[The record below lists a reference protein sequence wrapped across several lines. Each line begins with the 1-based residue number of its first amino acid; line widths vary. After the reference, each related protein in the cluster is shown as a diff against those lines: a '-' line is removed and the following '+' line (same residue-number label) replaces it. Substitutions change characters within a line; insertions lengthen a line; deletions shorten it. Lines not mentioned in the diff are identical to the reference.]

1 MKVDEIM
8 TKKLEIIS
16 AEASIYDAIERM
28 IDKRIRSL
36 LVKPGDA
43 HDVYGVITVRD
54 IVHKALGKNLDLNK
68 MKVSEIM
75 SKPVVC
81 INKGTDLEH
90 VINLMTKFNITRVFV
105 NEGKEIVGIISLLDV
120 MSAALITRARAR
132 EGHGA

>member
-16 AEASIYDAIERM
+16 ADALVYDAIERM

-36 LVKPGDA
+36 LVKPRDE
-43 HDVYGVITVRD
+43 HDVNGVITVRD
-54 IVHKALGKNLDLNK
+54 IVHKALGKSLDLK
-68 MKVSEIM
+68 KTKVAEIM

-81 INKGTDLEH
+81 VDKGMDVEH
-90 VINLMTKFNITRVFV
+90 AINLMTKFNITRVFV

-120 MSAALITRARAR
+120 MSAALITRAR
-132 EGHGA
+132 EGRRA

>member
-16 AEASIYDAIERM
+16 AEASIYDAIEKM

-75 SKPVVC
+75 SKPVISVD
-81 INKGTDLEH
+81 KGVDVEH
-90 VINLMTKFNITRVFV
+90 AIDLMTKSNITRVFV
-105 NEGKEIVGIISLLDV
+105 NEGREIVGIVSLLDV
-120 MSAALITRARAR
+120 MSAALINRAR
-132 EGHGA
+132 EGHGV

>member
-75 SKPVVC
+75 SKPVISVD
-81 INKGTDLEH
+81 KGVDVEH
-90 VINLMTKFNITRVFV
+90 AIDLMTKSNITRVFV
-105 NEGKEIVGIISLLDV
+105 NEGREIVGIVSLLDV
-120 MSAALITRARAR
+120 MSAALINRAR
-132 EGHGA
+132 EGHGV